1 MEGNTYNLL
10 ETERLIRFGQEASGK
25 DRKEAVM
32 ILNHKEAIQ
41 YVVENLATIK
51 ISRLDLFNIHALLAD
66 GLLFDPAMAGRL
78 RRMPVGITHSSFR
91 PLDDQF
97 EIEEE
102 FDILIEKA
110 TAIIDPFEQSFFILV
125 HIPYLQAFE
134 DINKR
139 TSRVAANISLL
150 KSDLAPMSFLTM
162 DDRGYIDGLIGIYEM
177 SNVSLLREVYI
188 EAYMTSA
195 ENYKTLRAELET
207 PEKTALVYRD
217 FVREAVRRCVID
229 WKAFRPELIMALAA
243 EADIP
248 EVDCEEVINYI
259 GNEFRSLHEGNVIR
273 YRLRPDDLEDIDRE

>member
-1 MEGNTYNLL
+1 
-10 ETERLIRFGQEASGK
+10 
-25 DRKEAVM
+25 
-32 ILNHKEAIQ
+32 
-41 YVVENLATIK
+41 
-51 ISRLDLFNIHALLAD
+51 
-66 GLLFDPAMAGRL
+66 
-78 RRMPVGITHSSFR
+78 
-91 PLDDQF
+91 
-97 EIEEE
+97 
-102 FDILIEKA
+102 
-110 TAIIDPFEQSFFILV
+110 
-125 HIPYLQAFE
+125 
-134 DINKR
+134 
-139 TSRVAANISLL
+139 
-150 KSDLAPMSFLTM
+150 MSFLTM

-177 SNVSLLREVYI
+177 NNVSLLREVYI
-188 EAYMTSA
+188 EAYITSA